1 MPVITKEQYRLI
13 NERRRQ
19 EALERR
25 HFDSADVRDIP
36 EDVSLRMRL
45 KLAEERCAK
54 LKAENEKLKKDLD
67 VLQVK
72 HKRLARS
79 HWAVFKRSLE
89 RGKKIELMKK
99 VISGELT
106 LDTSKDGGGVKCL

>member
-19 EALERR
+19 EALLERR
-25 HFDSADVRDIP
+25 HFDSADVRDVP
-36 EDVSLRMRL
+36 EGVSLRMRL

-54 LKAENEKLKKDLD
+54 LKAENQKLKEELD

-79 HWAVFKRSLE
+79 HWAIFKRSLE

-99 VISGELT
+99 VISGEIT
-106 LDTSKDGGGVKCL
+106 LDTSKGGGVKC

>member
-19 EALERR
+19 EAFERR
-25 HFDSADVRDIP
+25 HFDSADVRDVP
-36 EDVSLRMRL
+36 EDISLRMRL
-45 KLAEERCAK
+45 RLAESRNAK
-54 LKAENEKLKKDLD
+54 LKTENQKLKEELD
-67 VLQVK
+67 ALQVK

-79 HWAVFKRSLE
+79 HWGAVKRSIE

-99 VISGELT
+99 VISGEIT
-106 LDTSKDGGGVKCL
+106 LDTSKDGGVKCL